1 MYTPP
6 IEDWNRTKSYTSG
19 YIFCNPSW
27 SRRGLWTAKESNF
40 GNELK
45 LQRNIL
51 PKNSGETRTQLSQK
65 YFPSPPKVTQS
76 RFKTK
81 DCPIQLATKSLIE
94 GFHQA
99 PITIGTANIQPY
111 KKSNQPFLAKH
122 CPLGWI
128 LFFIKLKHAFTTIS
142 KSGLYLCSRNTV
154 IWFVMSTVFIW
165 FVNSIYQI

>member
-1 MYTPP
+1 MQSLWIRVYACKHSVKSCCFLPP
-6 IEDWNRTKSYTSG
+6 LSCGVFSPHRIELFLPLPSLNKQEISASLGLRVLHFNNNKTTIQTTNQPTDW
-19 YIFCNPSW
+19 
-27 SRRGLWTAKESNF
+27 
-40 GNELK
+40 
-45 LQRNIL
+45 
-51 PKNSGETRTQLSQK
+51 
-65 YFPSPPKVTQS
+65 
-76 RFKTK
+76 
-81 DCPIQLATKSLIE
+81 PIQLATKSLIE

-111 KKSNQPFLAKH
+111 KKSNHPFLAKH

-154 IWFVMSTVFIW
+154 IWFVMSTVIIW